1 MKTFDVI
8 IAGGAMA
15 GGTLALAISQLS
27 HQTLSVAVIEAYQ
40 SDNQSH
46 PGFDSRAIAL
56 SYGTVETLKTFGIWP
71 HLAGVVTPIKH
82 IHVSDRQHF
91 GMTEIDHNDV
101 DLEALGYVVELA
113 DVGNVYSEL
122 LSHHE
127 NIDVFCPAKVAGIE
141 RFQDS
146 VTVSLSNGE
155 RVQGQLL
162 VAADGALSTCSELVG
177 LEFTDHDFGQ
187 HAIIANVVAS
197 ELHQGRAF
205 ERFTE
210 HGPIAMLPMSD
221 NRLSLV
227 WCVPPE
233 KVHEIMNCAD
243 DAFLA
248 ELQHM
253 FGWRLGEFKRVGA
266 RTSYPLQL
274 RVRDKNISHRFAI
287 VGNAAQTL
295 HPIAGQGFNLGI
307 RDVATLAEEITA
319 NDCIGEYR
327 QLARFQRRREE
338 DRHATITLTSSL
350 VHLFSNQWAT
360 LSLSRSLGLF
370 TVDNIPQL
378 KAPLLKRTLGIVN
391 R

>member
-27 HQTLSVAVIEAYQ
+27 HQTLSVAVVEAYQ
-40 SDNQSH
+40 HDNQAH

-56 SYGTVETLKTFGIWP
+56 SHGTAETLKQFGIWT
-71 HLAGVVTPIKH
+71 HLSNVVTPIKH
-82 IHVSDRQHF
+82 IHVSDRHHF
-91 GMTEIDHNDV
+91 GMTEIDHQDV
-101 DLEALGYVVELA
+101 NLDALGYVVELI
-113 DVGNVYSEL
+113 DVGKVYRQQ
-122 LSHHE
+122 LSQHD
-127 NIDVFCPAKVAGIE
+127 NISAFCPAKVEDVE
-141 RFQDS
+141 RSQDH

-155 RVQGQLL
+155 KIQGQLL
-162 VAADGALSTCSELVG
+162 VAADGAFSTCSDLVG
-177 LEFTDHDFGQ
+177 LDYTDHDFEQ
-187 HAIIANVVAS
+187 YAIIANVVSS
-197 ELHQGRAF
+197 EPHRGQAF

-210 HGPIAMLPMSD
+210 NGPIAMLPMSE

-227 WCVPPE
+227 WCVPPDKVEELMACSDE
-233 KVHEIMNCAD
+233 K
-243 DAFLA
+243 FLA
-248 ELQHM
+248 QLQHA
-253 FGWRLGEFKRVGA
+253 FGWRLGQFQRVGQRA
-266 RTSYPLQL
+266 NYPLQL

-319 NDCIGEYR
+319 TKRIGEYG
-327 QLARFQRRREE
+327 QLVRFQRRREN

-350 VHLFSNQWAT
+350 VHLFSNQWLT
-360 LSLSRSLGLF
+360 LALGRNLGLF
-370 TVDNIPQL
+370 TVDNLPHL